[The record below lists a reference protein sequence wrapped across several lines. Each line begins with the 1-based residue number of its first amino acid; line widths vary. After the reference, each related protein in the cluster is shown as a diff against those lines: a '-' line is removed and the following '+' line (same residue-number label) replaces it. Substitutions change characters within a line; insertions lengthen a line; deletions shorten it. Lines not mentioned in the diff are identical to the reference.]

1 MYGLVT
7 FIAYR
12 DSQDPKLQRMEL
24 FTSLE
29 QAVDRANDLMAS
41 CHRQKVLCL
50 CMQGCIGSI

>member
-29 QAVDRANDLMAS
+29 QAVDRANDLMAN
-41 CHRQKVLCL
+41 
-50 CMQGCIGSI
+50 